1 LIKRTNSKAADSSNN
16 ETVLSG
22 ATRDFEQFGMMVIE
36 TELGAKVYADSE
48 RALADIAKSVH
59 FHDWLM
65 NIELNATR
73 NF

>member
-1 LIKRTNSKAADSSNN
+1 VADSSNRGN

-22 ATRDFEQFGMMVIE
+22 ATRDFEQLGVMVVE
-36 TELGAKVYADSE
+36 TELGAKVYAGSE

-65 NIELNATR
+65 SIELNASR

>member
-1 LIKRTNSKAADSSNN
+1 
-16 ETVLSG
+16 
-22 ATRDFEQFGMMVIE
+22 MMVIE

-48 RALADIAKSVH
+48 RALAGVVKSVH

-65 NIELNATR
+65 GIEFNASR